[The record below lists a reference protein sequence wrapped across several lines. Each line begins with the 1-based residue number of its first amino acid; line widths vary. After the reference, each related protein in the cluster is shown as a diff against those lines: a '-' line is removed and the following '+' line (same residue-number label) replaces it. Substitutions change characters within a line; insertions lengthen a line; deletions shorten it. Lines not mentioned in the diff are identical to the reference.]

1 MSTIIL
7 SSIFGQ
13 AGSIFGPIG
22 RIIGSELGALLGA
35 QLDGAM
41 FGLDAEQKVTHGA
54 RLKNLQVQTSTY
66 ARTIPI
72 IYGTARVAGN
82 IIWAQPI
89 KEEAITTKSKIGRG
103 MNVTYNYYATLA
115 IAICKGKVEKLNRI
129 WADTTSLSFDEID
142 YTFYSGREDQNPDPF
157 MSSIEGEGNV
167 PAYRGISYIVIKNFP
182 LADYNNRVPIFTF
195 EVRTALK
202 PSGFSIA
209 ENIRNINIIPGSGE
223 FVYDTKIQKKI
234 AQEKISSNQY
244 IPYGLAQRVNHNN
257 HTKKSDAM
265 LSLDQLKGD
274 LPNVEWVSVVVNWFV
289 NDLNIK
295 DCKIY
300 PAVEFQDDSAILPDD
315 WQVGSSTRD
324 NAQLISKDASGNPRY
339 GGTVSDAA
347 LIRYIEELHSRGY
360 KVMLYPMPLLDTKNK
375 EWRGKL
381 SGTPGDISDFF
392 ENQYNK
398 FIEHYASIAKQTKVE
413 GFIIGSELVRLT
425 KIRDEQGNY
434 PAVIEL
440 VKLAKRIK
448 LQLGKEVTVTY
459 AADWSEYHSYD
470 GWYNMDEL
478 WSSEYI
484 DVIGIDAYFPLTD
497 GPEPPFG
504 YSAEDVMGGW
514 SSGVGYDYFYDY
526 SKGEPEKVKYN
537 DSRYAW
543 KNIAKWW
550 SETHINPGGSKTK
563 WQPKMKKI
571 WFTEYGF
578 PSMNGCTNEPNV
590 FVDKGSIESKY
601 PRYSN
606 GEVSFLSQKIAIEG
620 TLKKW
625 QSSEMVEKM
634 FLWAW
639 DARPFPYFPN
649 LCDMWTDCHNWQTGH
664 WIQGKLSQL
673 NISDVLSDLLQKTGL
688 KSDQFDT
695 SNVKGLLSWYVINDQ
710 QSVRSIIKMLQSCYF
725 FDVVEQD
732 SKLKFVQKGRGV
744 TTGIPIGEM
753 VFSNNS
759 KLVNISQLDLNNK
772 VNVVYFNR
780 NFGYPIDV
788 KYAELPKQGTAIT
801 VEIPLIMEEGEA
813 QNIAEVL
820 LYSSWQERNI
830 YNFKLPI
837 KYAWLVP
844 SDVITILD
852 SEKKHTVRII
862 KTKFESMSI
871 QVSGVSYDRSIYKLS
886 FPSTRS
892 LMLKEYPPS
901 HISKTIIEMI
911 DLPHVKGNSASF
923 TLINEEKN
931 WKGATL
937 FISYNDKDYKPIAS
951 TNKQSTYG
959 YVMESTDEGLIV
971 VLRFG
976 KLPSTSPI
984 ANSNLALVGKEVIKF
999 QNAELIDKNKY
1010 KLSNLIR
1017 GQEDTKEYDHAT
1029 GEKFVLLDDSIIS
1042 FEVQMGKKFYLK
1054 AVTYGDSLENTEVK
1068 VINSFSN

>member
-1 MSTIIL
+1 MKRAI
-7 SSIFGQ
+7 
-13 AGSIFGPIG
+13 
-22 RIIGSELGALLGA
+22 
-35 QLDGAM
+35 
-41 FGLDAEQKVTHGA
+41 THGA

-66 ARTIPI
+66 GRTIPI

-620 TLKKW
+620 TLKKL

>member
-1 MSTIIL
+1 MSTIVL

-22 RIIGSELGALLGA
+22 QIIGSELGALLGA

-41 FGLDAEQKVTHGA
+41 FSLDAEQKVTHGA

-66 ARTIPI
+66 GRTIPI

-82 IIWAQPI
+82 IIWSQPI

-157 MSSIEGEGNV
+157 ISSIEGEKNV

-182 LADYNNRVPIFTF
+182 LADYNNRVPVFTF
-195 EVRTALK
+195 EVQTILK
-202 PSGFSIA
+202 PSGFSVV
-209 ENIRNINIIPGSGE
+209 ENIRNINIIPGSGK

-257 HTKKSDAM
+257 HTKKSDAV

-274 LPNVEWVSVVVNWFV
+274 LPNVERVSVVVNWFV

-324 NAQLISKDASGNPRY
+324 DAQLISKDASGNPRY

-347 LIRYIEELHSRGY
+347 LIRYIEELRSRGY

-375 EWRGKL
+375 EWRGRL
-381 SGTPGDISDFF
+381 SGTPEDISDFF
-392 ENQYNK
+392 KNQYNK

-413 GFIIGSELVRLT
+413 GFIIGSEFVELT
-425 KIRDEQGNY
+425 KIRDEKGNY
-434 PAVIEL
+434 PAVAEL
-440 VKLAKRIK
+440 VKLAKQIK

-478 WSSEYI
+478 WSSQYI
-484 DVIGIDAYFPLTD
+484 DVVGIDAYFPLTD

-526 SKGEPEKVKYN
+526 SKNEPEKIKYN

-543 KNIAKWW
+543 KNIEKWR

-673 NISDVLSDLLQKTGL
+673 SISDVLSDLLQKAGL

-695 SNVKGLLSWYVINDQ
+695 SGIKGLLSGYVINDQ

-744 TTGIPIGEM
+744 TTVMPIGET

-772 VNVVYFNR
+772 VNIVYFNR

-837 KYAWLVP
+837 RYAWLVP

-852 SEKKHTVRII
+852 GEKKHTVRII
-862 KTKFESMSI
+862 KTKFESMAI
-871 QVSGVSYDRSIYKLS
+871 QVSGVGYDSSIYKLS

-892 LMLKEYPPS
+892 LMLKEYPPY

-911 DLPHVKGNSASF
+911 DLPYVKGNSVSF
-923 TLINEEKN
+923 TLINEEKD

-959 YVMESTDEGLIV
+959 YVMESTDEGLVI

-976 KLPSTSPI
+976 KLLGIIDS
-984 ANSNLALVGKEVIKF
+984 NSALIGKEIVKF

-1010 KLSNLIR
+1010 KLSDLTR
-1017 GQEDTKEYDHAT
+1017 EQKGTKDAT
-1029 GEKFVLLDDSIIS
+1029 GEKFILLDDSIIS
-1042 FEVQMGKKFYLK
+1042 FEVRRGKKFYLK
-1054 AVTYGDSLENTEVK
+1054 AVTYGDSLDNTEAK
-1068 VINSFSN
+1068 VLNN

>member
-347 LIRYIEELHSRGY
+347 LIRYIEELHRGY

-911 DLPHVKGNSASF
+911 DLRHVKGNSASF

>member
-35 QLDGAM
+35 QLDSAM

-66 ARTIPI
+66 GRTIPI

-82 IIWAQPI
+82 IIWSQPI

-157 MSSIEGEGNV
+157 MSSIEGM

-182 LADYNNRVPIFTF
+182 LADYNNRVPVFTF

-202 PSGFSIA
+202 SNEFSVA
-209 ENIRNINIIPGSGE
+209 KNIRNINIIPGSGE

-265 LSLDQLKGD
+265 LSLDQLKED
-274 LPNVEWVSVVVNWFV
+274 LPNIEWVSVVVNWFV

-300 PAVEFQDDSAILPDD
+300 PAVEFQDDSAVVPDD

-324 NAQLISKDASGNPRY
+324 DAQLISKDDNGNPRY

-347 LIRYIEELHSRGY
+347 LTRYIEELHSRGY
-360 KVMLYPMPLLDTKNK
+360 KVILYPMPLLDTKNK
-375 EWRGKL
+375 EWRGRL

-413 GFIIGSELVRLT
+413 GFIIGSEFVQLT
-425 KIRDEQGNY
+425 KIKDEQGNY

-440 VKLAKRIK
+440 VKLAKQIK
-448 LQLGKEVTVTY
+448 LDLGKEVTVTY

-478 WSSEYI
+478 WSSQYI
-484 DVIGIDAYFPLTD
+484 DVVGIDAYFPLTD
-497 GPEPPFG
+497 SPEPPFG

-526 SKGEPEKVKYN
+526 SKSEPEKVKYN

-543 KNIAKWW
+543 KNIEKWW

-649 LCDMWTDCHNWQTGH
+649 LCDVWADCHNWQTGH

-673 NISDVLSDLLQKTGL
+673 NISDVLSDLLQKAGL

-695 SNVKGLLSWYVINDQ
+695 GGVKGLLSGYVINDQ
-710 QSVRSIIKMLQSCYF
+710 QPVRSIIKMLQSCYF

-732 SKLKFVQKGRGV
+732 SKLKFIQKGRAV

-759 KLVNISQLDLNNK
+759 KQMQLVNISQLDLNNK

-837 KYAWLVP
+837 KYAWLAP

-852 SEKKHTVRII
+852 GEKKHMVRII

-871 QVSGVSYDRSIYKLS
+871 QVSGVGYDRSIYKLS

-911 DLPHVKGNSASF
+911 DLPYFKGNSASF

-937 FISYNDKDYKPIAS
+937 FISGDDKDYKPIAS

-959 YVMESTDEGLIV
+959 YVMESIDEGLIV

-1017 GQEDTKEYDHAT
+1017 GQEGTKDTA

-1042 FEVQMGKKFYLK
+1042 FEVQRGKKFYLK
-1054 AVTYGDSLENTEVK
+1054 AVTYGDSLDNTEAK
-1068 VINSFSN
+1068 VLNN

>member
-7 SSIFGQ
+7 SSILGQ

-22 RIIGSELGALLGA
+22 QIIGSELGALLGA
-35 QLDGAM
+35 QLDSAM
-41 FGLDAEQKVTHGA
+41 FSLDAEQKITHGA

-66 ARTIPI
+66 GKAIPI

-82 IIWAQPI
+82 IIWSQPI
-89 KEEAITTKSKIGRG
+89 KEEAITTQNKTGRG
-103 MNVTYNYYATLA
+103 INITYNYYATLA

-129 WADTTSLSFDEID
+129 WAGTKSLSFDQID
-142 YTFYSGREDQNPDPF
+142 YTFYHGREDQNP
-157 MSSIEGEGNV
+157 MLSIEGDI

-182 LADYNNRVPIFTF
+182 LADYSNRVPVFTF
-195 EVRTALK
+195 EVQTALK
-202 PSGFSIA
+202 LSGFSVA
-209 ENIRNINIIPGSGE
+209 ENIKNINIIPGSGE

-234 AQEKISSNQY
+234 AREKISSSQY
-244 IPYGLAQRVNHNN
+244 IPYGPVQRVNHNN

-265 LSLDQLKGD
+265 LSLDQLKES
-274 LPNVEWVSVVVNWFV
+274 LPNVEWASVVVNWFASS
-289 NDLNIK
+289 LNIK

-300 PAVEFQDDSAILPDD
+300 PAVEFQDDSAIVPDD
-315 WQVGSSTRD
+315 WQVGNITRD
-324 NAQLISKDASGNPRY
+324 NAQLISKDNHGNPRY

-360 KVMLYPMPLLDTKNK
+360 KVMLYPMLLLDTKNK

-381 SGTPGDISDFF
+381 SGPPEDISDFF
-392 ENQYNK
+392 ENQYSK
-398 FIEHYASIAKQTKVE
+398 FIEHYTSIAKQTKVE
-413 GFIIGSELVRLT
+413 GFIIGSEFAQLT
-425 KIRDEQGNY
+425 RVKDVEGDY
-434 PAVIEL
+434 PSVAEL
-440 VKLAKRIK
+440 VKVAKQVK
-448 LQLGKEVTVTY
+448 LQLGKEVNVTY

-478 WSSEYI
+478 WSSEFI
-484 DVIGIDAYFPLTD
+484 DVVGIDAYFPLTD

-504 YSAEDVMGGW
+504 YSAEDVAGGW

-526 SKGEPEKVKYN
+526 SKSDPEKIKYN
-537 DSRYAW
+537 DSEYAW
-543 KNIAKWW
+543 KNIEKWW
-550 SETHINPGGSKTK
+550 SEVHVNPGGSKTK

-606 GEVSFLSQKIAIEG
+606 GEVSFLSQKTAIEG

-664 WIQGKLSQL
+664 WIQGKISQL
-673 NISDVLSDLLQKTGL
+673 NVSDVLSDLLQKVGL
-688 KSDQFDT
+688 KGDQFDT
-695 SNVKGLLSWYVINDQ
+695 SDVKGLLSGYVINDQ
-710 QSVRSIIKMLQSCYF
+710 QPVRSIIKMLRRCYF
-725 FDVVEQD
+725 FDVVEQN
-732 SKLKFVQKGRGV
+732 SKLKFIQKGRGV
-744 TTGIPIGEM
+744 KTEIPIGEM
-753 VFSNNS
+753 VTNNVA
-759 KLVNISQLDLNNK
+759 KLVNISQLDLNSK

-788 KYAELPKQGTAIT
+788 KYAELPKQGNAAT
-801 VEIPLIMEEGEA
+801 VPIPLIMEEGEA

-820 LYSSWQERNI
+820 LYSSWQERNV

-837 KYAWLVP
+837 KYAWLLP
-844 SDVITILD
+844 SDVIAI
-852 SEKKHTVRII
+852 SGGEKRHTMRII

-871 QVSGVSYDRSIYKLS
+871 QVMGVGYDPSIYKLS

-901 HISKTIIEMI
+901 RVSKSIVEMI
-911 DLPHVKGNSASF
+911 DLPHIKGNIASF
-923 TLINEEKN
+923 TLISEEEG

-937 FISYNDKDYKPIAS
+937 FISYDDKNYKPIAS
-951 TNKQSTYG
+951 ANIQSTYG
-959 YVMESTDEGLIV
+959 YVIEFTDEGITV

-976 KLPSTSPI
+976 KIDVMSPTV
-984 ANSNLALVGKEVIKF
+984 LALVGKEVIKF
-999 QNAELIDKNKY
+999 ERAKLIGKNKY
-1010 KLSNLIR
+1010 QLIDLIR
-1017 GQEDTKEYDHAT
+1017 GQEGTKKYEHT
-1029 GEKFVLLDDSIIS
+1029 SGEKFILLDDSIIS
-1042 FEVQMGKKFYLK
+1042 FEVQKGKKLYLK
-1054 AVTYGDSLENTEVK
+1054 AVTYGDSLENTETKIV
-1068 VINSFSN
+1068 N

>member
-41 FGLDAEQKVTHGA
+41 FGLEAEQKVTHGA

-66 ARTIPI
+66 GRTIPI

-182 LADYNNRVPIFTF
+182 LADYNNHVPVFTF
-195 EVRTALK
+195 EVQTAVK
-202 PSGFSIA
+202 SNEFSVA
-209 ENIRNINIIPGSGE
+209 KNIRNINIIPGSGE

-315 WQVGSSTRD
+315 WQVGGVTRD

-375 EWRGKL
+375 EWRGRL
-381 SGTPGDISDFF
+381 SGTPEDISDFF
-392 ENQYNK
+392 KNQYNK

-413 GFIIGSELVRLT
+413 GFIIGSEFAQLT

-484 DVIGIDAYFPLTD
+484 DVVGIDAYFPLTD

-526 SKGEPEKVKYN
+526 SKGEPERVKYN

-543 KNIAKWW
+543 KNIEKWW
-550 SETHINPGGSKTK
+550 SETHTNPDGSKTK

-649 LCDMWTDCHNWQTGH
+649 LCDVWADCHNWQTGH

-695 SNVKGLLSWYVINDQ
+695 SNVKGLLSGYVINDQ
-710 QSVRSIIKMLQSCYF
+710 QPVRSIIKMLQSCYF

-759 KLVNISQLDLNNK
+759 KLANISQLDLNNK

-788 KYAELPKQGTAIT
+788 KYAELPKQGAAIT

-852 SEKKHTVRII
+852 GEKKHTVRII

-871 QVSGVSYDRSIYKLS
+871 QVIGVGYDHSIYKLS

-901 HISKTIIEMI
+901 HISKTIVEMI
-911 DLPHVKGNSASF
+911 DLPDIKGNSASF
-923 TLINEEKN
+923 TLISEEKN

-976 KLPSTSPI
+976 KLLGIIDS
-984 ANSNLALVGKEVIKF
+984 NSALIGKEVIKF
-999 QNAELIDKNKY
+999 QSAELIDKNKY

-1017 GQEDTKEYDHAT
+1017 GQEGTKEYQHTA

-1042 FEVQMGKKFYLK
+1042 FEVQRGKKFYLK